1 MHGRHET
8 VQYCLEKMPF
18 IDVVMIYSTEE
29 DGQFLKGQ
37 DVYATGQFKNEP
49 LSFKWNAGVMS
60 LEQLDFDA
68 VILLGSDDY
77 IDTKFV
83 EYVQNNI
90 DGKDMICFTDIYF
103 EDDGF
108 RYYWGGYDDKRK
120 GEPTGAGKVYTKEF
134 LKRINWNLFHEAR
147 DRGLDGVSWRRCKAV
162 NANIHITTL
171 KENDLFLCDV
181 KDGKGMTKLSS
192 LNNLQKLK

>member
-1 MHGRHET
+1 
-8 VQYCLEKMPF
+8 
-18 IDVVMIYSTEE
+18 
-29 DGQFLKGQ
+29 
-37 DVYATGQFKNEP
+37 
-49 LSFKWNAGVMS
+49 MS

-147 DRGLDGVSWRRCKAV
+147 DRGLDGVSWRRLQSGERKHPYH
-162 NANIHITTL
+162 N
-171 KENDLFLCDV
+171 
-181 KDGKGMTKLSS
+181 TKRKRPIS
-192 LNNLQKLK
+192 L